1 MDLGQLRRDFES
13 AGLDRKSLLDDPLAQ
28 FERWF
33 LEACNSGIEDVNAMV
48 LATADAEGVPGARTV
63 LLKSFDERGFTF
75 YTNYTSRKARDMQQ
89 NPRAS
94 LLVPWLALNRQVTV
108 EGTIEKLSKEES
120 FAYFSSRP
128 RGSQLGAWVSRQSS
142 PLDSRDTLELRVKE
156 LEQRF
161 EGKEIP
167 LPDFWGGYLVR
178 PQRLEFWQGRP
189 SRLHDRFEY
198 RNLDGSWRILRLQP

>member
-13 AGLDRKSLLDDPLAQ
+13 AGLDRESLLEDPFEQ

-48 LATADAEGVPGARTV
+48 LATADAEGFPGARTV
-63 LLKSFDERGFTF
+63 LLKSFDDQGFVF
-75 YTNYTSRKARDMQQ
+75 YSNYASRKARDMEQ
-89 NPRAS
+89 NPQAT
-94 LLVPWLALNRQVTV
+94 LLVPWLALNRQITV
-108 EGTIEKLSKEES
+108 EGHVERVSREES

-142 PLDSRDTLELRVKE
+142 PLDSRQTLELRLQE
-156 LEQRF
+156 LEQRYAGQ
-161 EGKEIP
+161 EVP
-167 LPDFWGGYLVR
+167 LPDFWGGYRVR
-178 PQRLEFWQGRP
+178 PRRLEFWQGRP

-198 RNLDGSWRILRLQP
+198 RDLNGSWQIQRLQP